1 MIFKICAMGI
11 FVALTAFLLR
21 EFGWRGVPVFCVVG
35 FLAIIS
41 LASPYI
47 SEAVGVLSEISGAYG
62 LSDTVRIVLKLVG
75 IGYLS
80 GITADICRELG
91 QASAATAVS
100 LVSRLEII
108 AISAP
113 YFLKIIKLGTELI
126 G

>member
-1 MIFKICAMGI
+1 MGI

-47 SEAVGVLSEISGAYG
+47 SEAAGVLSEISGAYG